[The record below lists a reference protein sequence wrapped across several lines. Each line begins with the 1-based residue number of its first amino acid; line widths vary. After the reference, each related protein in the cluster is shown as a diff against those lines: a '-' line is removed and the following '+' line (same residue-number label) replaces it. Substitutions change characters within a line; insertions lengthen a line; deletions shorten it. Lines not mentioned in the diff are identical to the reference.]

1 VIKLPLIL
9 LFAISSEIA
18 YCQYTYFNNVYEGNI
33 TGTLQCQLQE
43 TENQYVSIG
52 LEDLGISRRV
62 YSIDG
67 LLIQFQ
73 SNYLTNTSMGVG
85 SSLRDTYISFNDGVI
100 TGLIS
105 TLEDCT
111 FSTNYP
117 GIVRLDNNLDTL
129 WTRKFHNWSI
139 CDTLNI
145 GVSSICVVDEITSAV
160 ISKMQYNN
168 GHPAP
173 IDSSGMRI
181 TKFSNLDGTVISDHF
196 RTLPFSTFPILQ
208 TRFINGFYYIL
219 GTVVFEPTNPLDYQ
233 TLLLKVNENAE
244 IVDQLEFGN
253 PNGGWEKWP
262 QMEVSQ
268 DQKIILNY
276 ELTTDYDQPE
286 LNVHVQH
293 SESRIARIDPA
304 TLTIEADVN
313 VPLPYLENWIGGI
326 SKRCIL
332 QDGQQN
338 ILLIDGVTLFGGEPA
353 QVDLM
358 ELHLNII
365 TKLSPELEV
374 IWQHEYNSPDFGDPY
389 YFDTNL
395 IDMIQTSDNGYLCG
409 GVSYSDCCQ
418 KHWLLKLDNCG
429 YEEPMGCPAVVDAV
443 EQNMAEEE
451 ILLWPNPCNNILKAR
466 LPNTV
471 REVRIID
478 QTGRIVMQENVY
490 FPNQEWKVGQL
501 TAGVYYLQAIHMNG
515 SSSTKMLLKN

>member
-1 VIKLPLIL
+1 MDVT
-9 LFAISSEIA
+9 FG
-18 YCQYTYFNNVYEGNI
+18 QYTYFNNVYEGNI

-43 TENQYVSIG
+43 TENEYVSIG
-52 LEDLGISRRV
+52 LEDFGISRRV
-62 YSIDG
+62 YSLDG

-73 SNYLTNTSMGVG
+73 SNYLANTSIGV
-85 SSLRDTYISFNDGVI
+85 STTLRDTYIYTNDGLL
-100 TGLIS
+100 TALGS
-105 TLEDCT
+105 TLNDCPY
-111 FSTNYP
+111 STGYP
-117 GIVRLDNNLDTL
+117 GIVRLDNNLDTI
-129 WTRKFHNWSI
+129 WTRKFEHWSI
-139 CDTLNI
+139 CDTLKI
-145 GVSSICVVDEITSAV
+145 GVQNICKIDEYNSAFISI
-160 ISKMQYNN
+160 MLYNN

-181 TKFSNLDGTVISDHF
+181 TKFSNLDGTVLSDHF

-233 TLLLKVNENAE
+233 SLLLKVNENAE

-293 SESRIARIDPA
+293 SESRIALIDPA

-338 ILLIDGVTLFGGEPA
+338 ILLIDGITFFGGEPA

-374 IWQHEYNSPDFGDPY
+374 IWQHEYYSPDFGDPY

-429 YEEPMGCPAVVDAV
+429 YEEPMGCPAVVDGV
-443 EQNMAEEE
+443 EQNISEEE
-451 ILLWPNPCNNILKAR
+451 ISLWPNPCNNLLKAR
-466 LPNTV
+466 LPNSV
-471 REVRIID
+471 REVRLLD
-478 QTGRIVMQENVY
+478 QTGRMVMQEKVY
-490 FPNQEWKVGQL
+490 FPNQQWNVSKL
-501 TAGVYYLQAIHMNG
+501 PAGVYLLEAIDENG
-515 SSSTKMLLKN
+515 LAITKRVIKG